1 MKDILKGAKFVDKFV
16 CRNGDIALYLWTNN
30 KEGYSLQLEKEKKPH
45 HYDVDGHWYAQTDK
59 ENPYDV
65 VSKVDDKAVLGDV
78 LKDLQ
83 KTEND
88 FAEMITMENI
98 YKKTIAYDLEKVVI
112 NEDDTTSHLHSDS
125 FLDKHP
131 ERRETPQFTEE
142 EEIEQANFMVVMAKI
157 L

>member
-1 MKDILKGAKFVDKFV
+1 M
-16 CRNGDIALYLWTNN
+16 NN
-30 KEGYSLQLEKEKKPH
+30 KEGYSLQLEKEMKPH
-45 HYDVDGHWYAQTDK
+45 HYDVDGYWYSQSDK
-59 ENPYDV
+59 QNPYDN
-65 VSKVDDKAVLGDV
+65 VSKVDDKETLGVV

-98 YKKTIAYDLEKVVI
+98 YKKTVAYDLEKVVI
-112 NEDDTTSHLHSDS
+112 NEDGTTTHLHSDS

-131 ERRETPQFTEE
+131 ARRESPQFTEE
-142 EEIEQANFMVVMAKI
+142 EEFKQANFMAAMTKR

>member
-1 MKDILKGAKFVDKFV
+1 MKDILKGAKFGDKFV
-16 CRNGDIALYLWTNN
+16 CRNGDIAIYLWMNG
-30 KEGYSLQLEKEKKPH
+30 KDGYSLQLENEKNPQ
-45 HYDVDGHWYAQTDK
+45 HYDVDGHWHYQSYK
-59 ENPYDV
+59 ENPYDI
-65 VSKVDDKAVLGDV
+65 VSKVDDKETLGDV

-83 KTEND
+83 KQEND

-112 NEDDTTSHLHSDS
+112 NEDGTTSHLHSDS

-131 ERRETPQFTEE
+131 ERRESPQFTEE